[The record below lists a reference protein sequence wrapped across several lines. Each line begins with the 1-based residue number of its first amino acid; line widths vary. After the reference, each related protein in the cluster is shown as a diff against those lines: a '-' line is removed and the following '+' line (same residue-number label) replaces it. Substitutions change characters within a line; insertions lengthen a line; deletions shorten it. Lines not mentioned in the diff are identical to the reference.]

1 MKVPLDAIPSSQRV
15 ESTTQLGA
23 VGNIAEG
30 SVVHMADRGV
40 E

>member
-1 MKVPLDAIPSSQRV
+1 MKVPLDAIPSPQRV